1 MVIGFIGLGAMGYPM
16 AQLLAKDGHAVTVMD
31 LNAQAASRF
40 VAEHPGCK
48 VANTLQDF
56 VDANIVITMLP
67 NSDVV
72 DSLLLGGD
80 KLGLVSALAKGAAVI
95 DMSSSEPLRSKSLA
109 EKLAALGFDYLDAPV
124 SGGVKRATDGSLA
137 IMIGGPANLVE
148 KYRPILERLGK
159 NLTHVGAAGA
169 GHAMKALNNYVSAA
183 GLAAVAEALRAGEAF
198 GLDPSVMTAV
208 MNASTG
214 KNNTTENKV
223 VQFMLSGKYNSGFSM
238 ELMVKDLGI
247 AMSLGDSMHSPM
259 EVGQSVLASWRD
271 ANRLLGKGADHT
283 EMYRYVE
290 VKRNKQ

>member
-1 MVIGFIGLGAMGYPM
+1 MNIGFIGLGAMGYPM
-16 AQLLAKDGHAVTVMD
+16 AHLLSTAGHTVTVMD
-31 LNAQAASRF
+31 LNAQATTRF
-40 VAEHPGCK
+40 VAEHPDSK
-48 VANTLQDF
+48 LADTLQDF
-56 VDANIVITMLP
+56 ADANIVITMLP

-72 DSLLLGGD
+72 DSVVLGGD
-80 KLGLVSALAKGAAVI
+80 KPGLVMVLAKGAAVI
-95 DMSSSEPLRSKSLA
+95 DMSSSEPLRSKALA
-109 EKLAALGFDYLDAPV
+109 EKLTALGFDYLDAPV

-137 IMIGGPANLVE
+137 IMIGGPASLVE
-148 KYRPILERLGK
+148 KYRPVLERLGK

-198 GLDPSVMTAV
+198 GLDPAVMTAV

-223 VQFMLSGKYNSGFSM
+223 VPFMLSGKYNSGFSM

-247 AMSLGDSMHSPM
+247 AMKLGESMHSPM

-271 ANRLLGKGADHT
+271 ANQLLGKGADHT